1 MSKATTFLLT
11 CVLLVLAAALPAH
24 DTLGQTAGP
33 QAKAAIKLPDSTL
46 VKYPR
51 VAGFGNKIHIAG
63 SHDNGATYWT
73 KTDSGL
79 SFPGGK
85 SLGSADRSGSKEDY
99 ANTSVTTGPDGTPYM
114 AWINQRDGVYFCRV
128 STNSTCSPK
137 KVVRDGNF
145 RAYVDIAVASD
156 GKILVTWNQD
166 GAFRYRISTDGGSSW
181 DGDAISNVTP
191 FNRPSVA
198 GGPNGSL
205 AVAYGTGGPSG
216 SRGGRIYVSI
226 WNGSGWSQS
235 LVADASIGYNA
246 DPDITIA
253 PNGKIYVAWREL
265 NGVYYAERQPNGT
278 WPASRLMG
286 GEVFGTVGIDADAA
300 GNLHMSWANNRSGDW
315 DLYYT
320 MKPANGNWFTPVRT
334 EGGGKL
340 LANASAAGTV
350 SAAIYGHSTI
360 EDWTGSGMS
369 TRYTLYETGTGSN
382 AKPLVEDG
390 ATYTNK
396 PTVSVRLTELQG
408 TPNQVR
414 VHWGSAPTDADP
426 WQTFS
431 TSNPVIQVP
440 APTDLGTDCQTRTL
454 YSQVRSD
461 GGTISPASSDSVVF
475 DTAVQ
480 GDIRVTNP
488 FQRGQPLP
496 STFSGTIN
504 TVASGGA
511 SDGAPNYTRV
521 SNVYLR
527 IRDIGDC
534 SKLKS
539 YSVNGGASVLIPD
552 GGVGNTV
559 TFADAVLP
567 STKQIQVNM
576 LDTLN
581 NSRSDTASVIYDPA
595 NTGSSIEPNTAGLPV
610 VSDSTTATLKL
621 DSASIIGTLSFSNTS
636 VTDNLYGQAENLPA
650 GKQFWGV
657 WVANY
662 YAGPISSTVELA
674 NPNSLVYSPVRVP
687 TPDAAFTL
695 RWNLFNSLN
704 LGKPLESDKDG
715 VFYTYIRFLDGA
727 GNPSERVLKLKTI
740 LPAGYRLPT
749 ISLPLLVRP

>member
-11 CVLLVLAAALPAH
+11 CVLLVLATALPH
-24 DTLGQTAGP
+24 DTLGQTTGP
-33 QAKAAIKLPDSTL
+33 QAKAALKLPDSTL

-51 VAGFGNKIHIAG
+51 VASFGNRIYIAG

-73 KTDSGL
+73 KTDTSL
-79 SFPGGK
+79 TFPGGK
-85 SLGSADRSGSKEDY
+85 ALGSADRSGSKEDY
-99 ANTSVTTGPDGTPYM
+99 ANTSVTTGPDGVPYM

-128 STNSTCSPK
+128 ASNSTCSPR

-156 GKILVTWNQD
+156 GKIVVTWNQD

-191 FNRPSVA
+191 FNRPSAA

-216 SRGGRIYVSI
+216 SRGGRIYVSL
-226 WNGSGWSQS
+226 WNGTGWSQS
-235 LVADASIGYNA
+235 LVADASLGYNA
-246 DPDITIA
+246 DPDVTIA
-253 PNGKIYVAWREL
+253 PDGRVYVAWREL

-278 WPASRLMG
+278 WPVSRLMG
-286 GEVFGTVGIDADAA
+286 GEVFGTVGIDADAG

-315 DLYYT
+315 DLYYA
-320 MKPANGNWFTPVRT
+320 MKPAGGNWFNPVRT

-350 SAAIYGHSTI
+350 STAVYGHSTV
-360 EDWTGSGMS
+360 EDWTGSGMA
-369 TRYTLYETGTGSN
+369 TRYTLYETGTG
-382 AKPLVEDG
+382 KPLVEDG

-426 WQTFS
+426 WQAFS

-440 APTDLGTDCQTRTL
+440 APTDLGADCQTRTL

-461 GGTISPASSDSVVF
+461 TGSISQASSDSVVF

-480 GDIRVTNP
+480 SDVRVTNP
-488 FQRGQPLP
+488 YQRGQPLP
-496 STFSGTIN
+496 AENQNQID
-504 TVASGGA
+504 TVTTSA
-511 SDGAPNYTRV
+511 SDGAPNYTRI
-521 SNVYLR
+521 NGVYLR
-527 IRDIGDC
+527 IRDLGDC

-539 YSVNGGASVLIPD
+539 YSINNDSSVLITDSVAKQVTLTND
-552 GGVGNTV
+552 GTFGAKAVKVTV
-559 TFADAVLP
+559 
-567 STKQIQVNM
+567 

-581 NSRSDTASVIYDPA
+581 NSKVDTSSIIYDPA
-595 NTGSSIEPNTAGLPV
+595 NTGTPLSPNTAGLPV
-610 VSDSTTATLKL
+610 MSASTTATIKL
-621 DSASIIGTLSFSNTS
+621 DASSVIGTLSFSNTF
-636 VTDNLYGQAENLPA
+636 VTDNVYGQLEGLPA

-662 YAGPISSTVELA
+662 YAGPAGQAGAPLNADDPRLI
-674 NPNSLVYSPVRVP
+674 YSPVQVV
-687 TPDAAFTL
+687 TPNAAFSL
-695 RWNLFNSLN
+695 RWNVFNGLN
-704 LGKPLESDKDG
+704 QGPALNKDG
-715 VFYTYIRFLDGA
+715 VYYIYIRFLDGA
-727 GNPSERVLKLKTI
+727 GNPSKEHLRLQTTLAPGYNVPSTW
-740 LPAGYRLPT
+740 LPQLRK
-749 ISLPLLVRP
+749 